1 MYTCTNMFI
10 WCSRRCI
17 GPVLQKGEYVYL
29 YKHVH
34 MVQQK
39 MYRSSLTEVTCFS
52 LSLASLRN

>member
-1 MYTCTNMFI
+1 MYPI
-10 WCSRRCI
+10 QWVI
-17 GPVLQKGEYVYL
+17 LQSIQAYFFLKGEYVYL